1 MRVLH
6 VATSMSPHW
15 CGPAIAVQGL
25 AAALAKRGVHCEIL
39 TARGGKL
46 GNEHIPTPGVSVHCL
61 DAGPFAR
68 VWPAYSARV
77 REFLNAAGRGAFDLV
92 HAHDIWSYPT
102 FAASRAARRR
112 NVPFVLTLHGGL
124 NPWMLSHKALKKR
137 LYRRFVLDGILKSAA
152 AIHAVARAEIDRL
165 ADLGYE
171 TPAFVVHNGIDPG
184 EFRGPP
190 AAPRLLARYPRLAG
204 AQVILFLGRLHL
216 SKGVTMLARCFG
228 AIAPRFPRS
237 VLLIA
242 GPDDGARAATEQILE
257 KQGLRNRAVFA
268 GLLTGDCKR
277 AALECADLLVL
288 PSLSEVRSLAALEA
302 LAAGVP
308 AIVTE
313 QCNFPELR
321 EWEAGLVVPPREDA
335 VGEAIIEILEN
346 PDLGARMGRR
356 GKDMALK
363 HYTWAAAA
371 ESMEARYGALIGR
384 RQLAHGS

>member
-1 MRVLH
+1 
-6 VATSMSPHW
+6 MSPHW
-15 CGPAIAVQGL
+15 CGPAIAVRGL
-25 AAALAKRGVHCEIL
+25 VAALAKRGVHCEIL

-46 GNEHIPTPGVSVHCL
+46 GNEHIQPPGVAVHCR
-61 DAGPFAR
+61 DAGAFAR

-77 REFLNAAGRGAFDLV
+77 REFLNAAPGGFDLF

-102 FAASRAARRR
+102 FAAAKAARRR
-112 NVPFVLTLHGGL
+112 NIPFVLTLHGGL
-124 NPWMLSHKALKKR
+124 NPWMLSHKALKKL
-137 LYRRFVLDGILKSAA
+137 LYRRVVLDGILKSAA
-152 AIHAVARAEIDRL
+152 AIHAVARVEIDRL

-171 TPAFVVHNGIDPG
+171 TPAFLVHNGIDPG
-184 EFRGPP
+184 EFEGPP
-190 AAPRLLARYPRLAG
+190 AAPRLLARHPRLAG
-204 AQVILFLGRLHL
+204 AQVILFLGRLHV

-242 GPDDGARAATEQILE
+242 GPDDGARAAAESILE
-257 KQGLRNRAVFA
+257 KQGLRNRAVFT

-321 EWEAGLVVPPREDA
+321 EWGAGLVVPPREEA
-335 VGEAIIEILEN
+335 VGKAIIELLEN

-356 GKDMALK
+356 GKDMTMK
-363 HYTWAAAA
+363 HYTWDAAA
-371 ESMEARYGALIGR
+371 ESMEAHYGALIG
-384 RQLAHGS
+384 GDG